1 MAKKKNPRASR
12 TRRRKQNRAVLS
24 GPDWVLQFPTSRD
37 PNDLASPFRENCK
50 RFLDAMLN
58 AGALIEINATYRPR
72 ERAYLMHYAYRI
84 AKGEISP
91 TDVPKME
98 GVDIDWVH
106 RKPNGSV
113 DRAASKQAA
122 EEMVEAYG
130 IAFRPALVSQHTARL
145 AIDMSISWEGTLTIK
160 DADGDDIKIS
170 SNPKSGQNSAL
181 HRVGASYGV
190 IKLVADPPHWS
201 VDGGLLPDDG
211 C

>member
-1 MAKKKNPRASR
+1 MAKSKNRRPSRA
-12 TRRRKQNRAVLS
+12 RRRKQNRGVLS

-37 PNDLASPFRENCK
+37 PNDLVSPFRENCK
-50 RFLDAMLN
+50 RFIDAMLN
-58 AGALIEINATYRPR
+58 AGALIEINATYRPK

-84 AKGEISP
+84 ANDEINA
-91 TDVPKME
+91 TQVPKMD

-130 IAFRPALVSQHTARL
+130 IVYRPALVSQHTARL

-160 DADGDDIKIS
+160 DADGDDVKIS
-170 SNPKSGQNSAL
+170 SSPKSGQNSAL

-190 IKLVADPPHWS
+190 IKLVSDPPHWS
-201 VDGGLLPDDG
+201 IDGGLRPGDG